1 MNAINTQI
9 VNYFKKQDGIV
20 AVYLFGSHAAGSPRP
35 FSDVDIGIIAEH
47 ADIYGIKK
55 KFKNYIV
62 DLGRI
67 LRMDIH
73 PVILNLAS
81 ERLLSQIFAKGQCLV
96 VNDRK
101 ALSEFRMNAFVKI
114 AEFDF
119 HKKRMQEGFV
129 HRITPTLLEI

>member
-1 MNAINTQI
+1 MTTINTQI
-9 VNYFKKQDGIV
+9 ANYFKNQDGIV

-47 ADIYGIKK
+47 ADIYGIKI
-55 KFKNYIV
+55 KFKKYIV

-101 ALSEFRMNAFVKI
+101 ALSEFRMNTFVKI

-119 HKKRMQEGFV
+119 HKKRMQEGFI
-129 HRITPTLLEI
+129 HRFPNVAKA